1 MERYPTI
8 VLSESDDLLNKL
20 LDQRPELTKAELE
33 EKIQQKKDK
42 IGAGYL
48 TDQGAI
54 FLIAAD
60 YGISLTETK
69 KTELSLKNLYAG
81 AKDIQLTAR
90 VLSVTPT
97 KNLTRKD
104 GSPLYLR
111 IITMYDADATVDVK
125 IWDDNANLPVFD
137 TLKPGDLIKI
147 EKAYVKSE
155 FDGALAVHM
164 GTGASI
170 EAVNNDTSSEIPGI
184 DSLTKDVSE
193 LTKDDKDVVVTG
205 INDGMITEMQFT
217 SSKGRPG
224 KALKMRL
231 KGKDD
236 ATSLRVVLWGQD
248 ESSIPNI
255 VSSTAR
261 VKLIGV
267 KVKSTE
273 TGMEIHGNEGTVID
287 IEGSKDVEPVVTRV
301 LAKINTDSGKNFILA
316 ADKDKK
322 IFNITDVSNINNDI
336 CAEGDIIECMP
347 TKIYGNSM
355 TLDENSF
362 VRKLEDDGGDDSTN
376 TLPTVNELRTK
387 INDISAD
394 VTCCLEGIILKIS
407 ERREIQTKSGE
418 TVALSEMFIEDDTG
432 QIWVKGWR
440 DKAREIDSCQLGEI
454 ISIMGISARPGYE
467 GKLELTLNAFSKII
481 KKN

>member
-1 MERYPTI
+1 M
-8 VLSESDDLLNKL
+8 SESDDLLNKL
-20 LDQRPELTKAELE
+20 LEQRPELTKAEVE

-69 KTELSLKNLYAG
+69 KTELSLKDLYAG
-81 AKDIQLTAR
+81 AKDIQLMAR

-111 IITMYDADATVDVK
+111 IITIYDADATADVK

-137 TLKPGDLIKI
+137 TLKPGDLVKI

-155 FDGALAVHM
+155 FDGALAIHM
-164 GTGASI
+164 GTGANI
-170 EAVNNDTSSEIPGI
+170 EATENDAGNNIPGI
-184 DSLTKDVSE
+184 DSVTKDVSE
-193 LTKDDKDVVVTG
+193 LTKDDRDIVVTG
-205 INDGMITEMQFT
+205 INDGLIAEMQFT

-231 KGKDD
+231 KGKDGT
-236 ATSLRVVLWGQD
+236 TSLRVVLWGQD

-255 VSSTAR
+255 VSSTAK

-273 TGMEIHGNEGTVID
+273 TGMEIHGNEGTVIE
-287 IEGSKDVEPVVTRV
+287 IEGSKDAEPVITRI
-301 LAKINTDSGKNFILA
+301 LAKIDTASDKNFILA
-316 ADKDKK
+316 VDKDKK
-322 IFNITDVSNINNDI
+322 IFNITDTANVTNGM
-336 CAEGDIIECMP
+336 CVEGDIIECMP

-355 TLDENSF
+355 TLDGNSF
-362 VRKLEDDGGDDSTN
+362 VRKLDGDEAN
-376 TLPTVNELRTK
+376 ALPTIAELRTK

-394 VTCCLEGIILKIS
+394 ITCCLEGIILKIS
-407 ERREIQTKSGE
+407 DRREIQTKSGE

-440 DKAREIDSCQLGEI
+440 DKAIEIDQCQLGEI
-454 ISIMGISARPGYE
+454 VSIVGISARPGYE
-467 GKLELTLNAFSKII
+467 GKLELTLNAFSRII
-481 KKN
+481 KKS

>member
-1 MERYPTI
+1 M
-8 VLSESDDLLNKL
+8 SESDDLLNKL
-20 LDQRPELTKAELE
+20 LEQRPELTKAEVE

-69 KTELSLKNLYAG
+69 KTELSLKDLYAG
-81 AKDIQLTAR
+81 AKDIQLVAR

-111 IITMYDADATVDVK
+111 IITIYDADATADVK

-137 TLKPGDLIKI
+137 TLKPGDLVKI

-155 FDGALAVHM
+155 FDGALAIHM
-164 GTGASI
+164 GTGANI
-170 EAVNNDTSSEIPGI
+170 EAAENDTGNNIPGI
-184 DSLTKDVSE
+184 DSITKDVSE
-193 LTKDDKDVVVTG
+193 LTKDDRDIVVTG
-205 INDGMITEMQFT
+205 INDGLIAEMQFT

-231 KGKDD
+231 KGKDGT
-236 ATSLRVVLWGQD
+236 TSLRVVLWGQD

-255 VSSTAR
+255 VSSTAK

-273 TGMEIHGNEGTVID
+273 TGMEIHGNEGTVIE
-287 IEGSKDVEPVVTRV
+287 IEGSKDAEPVTTRI
-301 LAKINTDSGKNFILA
+301 LAKIDTASDKNFILA
-316 ADKDKK
+316 VDKDKK
-322 IFNITDVSNINNDI
+322 IFNITDAANITNDM
-336 CAEGDIIECMP
+336 CVEGDIIECMP

-362 VRKLEDDGGDDSTN
+362 VRKLDGDEAN
-376 TLPTVNELRTK
+376 ALPTIAELRTK

-394 VTCCLEGIILKIS
+394 ITCCLEGIILKIS
-407 ERREIQTKSGE
+407 DRREIQTKSGE

-440 DKAREIDSCQLGEI
+440 DKAREIDLCQLGEI
-454 ISIMGISARPGYE
+454 VSIVGISARPGYE
-467 GKLELTLNAFSKII
+467 GKLELTLNAFSRII

>member
-1 MERYPTI
+1 MAEA
-8 VLSESDDLLNKL
+8 DDLLNKL
-20 LDQRPELTKAELE
+20 LEQRPEITKEEME

-69 KTELSLKNLYAG
+69 KTELSLKDLYAG

-90 VLSVTPT
+90 ILSVTPT
-97 KNLTRKD
+97 LNLTRKD

-111 IITMYDADATVDVK
+111 VITIYDADATTDVK
-125 IWDDNANLPVFD
+125 IWDDNANLPIFD
-137 TLKPGDLIKI
+137 TLRPGDLIRI
-147 EKAYVKSE
+147 ERAYVKSE
-155 FDGALAVHM
+155 LDGALAIHM
-164 GTGASI
+164 GTGANI
-170 EAVNNDTSSEIPGI
+170 EAVEGDASDIPGI

-193 LTKDDKDVVVTG
+193 LTKDDRDVVATG
-205 INDGMITEMQFT
+205 VNDGMISDMQFT
-217 SSKGRPG
+217 NSKGRPG

-231 KGKDD
+231 KGKDGT
-236 ATSLRVVLWGQD
+236 TSLRVVIWGKDQ
-248 ESSIPNI
+248 SSIPNI
-255 VSSTAR
+255 VSSTAK

-273 TGMEIHGNEGTVID
+273 NGMEIHGNEGTVIE
-287 IEGSKDVEPVVTRV
+287 IEGRKDAEPVVTRI
-301 LAKINTDSGKNFILA
+301 LAKINTDSDKKFILA

-322 IFNITDVSNINNDI
+322 IFNITDALNITNDMG
-336 CAEGDIIECMP
+336 EGDIIECMP
-347 TKIYGNSM
+347 TKMYGNSM

-362 VRKLEDDGGDDSTN
+362 VRRLEDDGIID
-376 TLPTVNELRTK
+376 TLPTIGELRTK

-394 VTCCLEGIILKIS
+394 TTCCLEGIILKIS
-407 ERREIQTKSGE
+407 DRREIQTKSGE

-432 QIWVKGWR
+432 QIWIKGWR
-440 DKAREIDSCQLGEI
+440 DKAREIDQCQLGEI
-454 ISIMGISARPGYE
+454 VSIIGTNARPGYE
-467 GKLELTLNAFSKII
+467 GKLEVVLNAFSKII
-481 KKN
+481 KKNQ

>member
-1 MERYPTI
+1 M
-8 VLSESDDLLNKL
+8 SEADDLLNKL
-20 LDQRPELTKAELE
+20 LEQRPEVTKEEVE

-69 KTELSLKNLYAG
+69 KTELSIKDLYAG

-90 VLSVTPT
+90 ILSVTPT
-97 KNLTRKD
+97 LNLTRKD
-104 GSPLYLR
+104 GSPLHLR
-111 IITMYDADATVDVK
+111 VITIYDADATTDVK
-125 IWDDNANLPVFD
+125 IWDDNANLPIFD
-137 TLKPGDLIKI
+137 TLRPGDLVRI

-155 FDGALAVHM
+155 LGGALAIHM
-164 GTGASI
+164 GTGANI
-170 EAVNNDTSSEIPGI
+170 EAAEGDANDSNNNIPGI

-193 LTKDDKDVVVTG
+193 LTEDDRNVVATG
-205 INDGMITEMQFT
+205 INDGMISDMQFT

-231 KGKDD
+231 KGKDGT
-236 ATSLRVVLWGQD
+236 TSLRVVIWGKDQ
-248 ESSIPNI
+248 SSIPNI
-255 VSSTAR
+255 VSSTAK

-273 TGMEIHGNEGTVID
+273 NGMEIHGNEGTVIE
-287 IEGSKDVEPVVTRV
+287 IEGRKDAEPAVTRI
-301 LAKINTDSGKNFILA
+301 LAKIDTESDKKFILA

-322 IFNITDVSNINNDI
+322 IFNITDTSNVTNEMS
-336 CAEGDIIECMP
+336 EGDIIECMP
-347 TKIYGNSM
+347 TKMYGDAM
-355 TLDENSF
+355 TLDGNSF
-362 VRKLEDDGGDDSTN
+362 VRKLEDDGITD
-376 TLPTVNELRTK
+376 TLPTIAELRTK

-394 VTCCLEGIILKIS
+394 TTCCLEGIILKIS
-407 ERREIQTKSGE
+407 DRREIQTKSGE

-440 DKAREIDSCQLGEI
+440 DRAREIDQCQLGEI
-454 ISIMGISARPGYE
+454 VSIIGTNARPGYE
-467 GKLELTLNAFSKII
+467 GKLEVMLNAFSKII